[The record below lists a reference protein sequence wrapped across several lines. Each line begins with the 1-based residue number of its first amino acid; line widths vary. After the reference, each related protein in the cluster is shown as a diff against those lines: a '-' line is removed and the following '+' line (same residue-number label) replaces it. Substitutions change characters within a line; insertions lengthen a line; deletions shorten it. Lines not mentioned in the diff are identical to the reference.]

1 VGVRALTLLDPGSIC
16 PGLVTTSRTIR
27 RGEAGYPSRLA
38 RVPDA
43 PPELRVRGELATPP
57 ARVAIVGA
65 RLADAYGLELARE
78 LARDL
83 ARAGVS
89 VVSGGAQGIDAAAH
103 EGALAAGGH
112 TVAVFGCG
120 LDVTYPAEH
129 EQLFARIIESGGA
142 LVSEWEDAREA
153 ARWTFPRRNRIVAG
167 MSDAVVVVRA
177 GKKSGALLTAEL
189 ARANGTPLFAVPGD
203 VTNPLSAG
211 PISLLRAG
219 ARMAAS
225 AADVLAD
232 LGLAP
237 GQLTLPGEATPEL
250 AGAEK
255 TMYAALHRAPRHADE
270 LARETGLG
278 AGPALAALLEL
289 ELSGLCEQRPGHYF
303 LRRP

>member
-1 VGVRALTLLDPGSIC
+1 MTLSDPGSIW
-16 PGLVTTSRTIR
+16 PGLVTTARTIR

-43 PPELRVRGELATPP
+43 PPELRIRGELGAPQ

-65 RLADAYGLELARE
+65 RLADPYGLELARE

-83 ARAGVS
+83 ARSGVS

-120 LDVTYPAEH
+120 LDVTYPAGH
-129 EQLFARIIESGGA
+129 EELFERIVASGGA
-142 LVSEWEDAREA
+142 LVSEWEDGREA
-153 ARWTFPRRNRIVAG
+153 TRWTFPRRNRIVAG

-189 ARANGTPLFAVPGD
+189 ARAAGTPLFAVPGD
-203 VTNPLSAG
+203 VTHPLSAG
-211 PISLLRAG
+211 PIALLRAG
-219 ARMAAS
+219 AHLVAS
-225 AADVLAD
+225 AADVLGE
-232 LGLAP
+232 LGLA
-237 GQLTLPGEATPEL
+237 GQLEFPAEAMPDL
-250 AGAEK
+250 AGPEK
-255 TMYAALHRAPRHADE
+255 AMYAALGGAPRHADE